1 EEFILRIGANAN
13 SLKNELSRAGA
24 WAKAWGTSLA
34 EDMKSRLGRMFLA
47 GFALDKA
54 MEFGNRVAEKV
65 REKVLAIK
73 RAQGELPG
81 VSTNFI
87 QGVFNYLERVGLS
100 FDAASKPLLKFKQLL
115 DTAKMNP

>member
-1 EEFILRIGANAN
+1 
-13 SLKNELSRAGA
+13 
-24 WAKAWGTSLA
+24 
-34 EDMKSRLGRMFLA
+34 FLA

-115 DTAKMNP
+115 DTAKMNPGGEEIRTLERYNIITGEADLKTQKYATSVAKLSEAYLKSG